1 MRFFILFF
9 LVILIMIPPAMA
21 KSGGGQ
27 KTGDQK
33 KLDIGVTVGGSR
45 DTGNTETSKARLS
58 VDSTYRADWA
68 VSEFKSLY
76 QYEEK
81 SGKANQNRLELELK
95 ESLPTISRWA
105 PFVTNSFTW
114 DEIKGVDYDNNTGA
128 GVKYLLVS
136 KKDREIS
143 LSGSILYQVLKY
155 EEQKKESNAAYALES
170 SLKWGRGDLK
180 LMIDLYYQA
189 SAEDGE
195 NYKYNSDF
203 RLTYFLT
210 SILGVSAE
218 FSSRYRN
225 ITPEGAPKLD
235 TTTVF
240 SVTLAY

>member
-1 MRFFILFF
+1 MRFFILFV
-9 LVILIMIPPAMA
+9 LVILVVNSPVIA
-21 KSGGGQ
+21 STEGGQ
-27 KTGDQK
+27 KTGDKK
-33 KLDIGVTVGGSR
+33 KLDIGVSVGGSR
-45 DTGNTETSKARLS
+45 DTGNTDTSKARLS
-58 VDSTYRADWA
+58 LDSTYRANWLT
-68 VSEFKSLY
+68 SEFKSLY

-81 SGKANQNRLELELK
+81 SGKANQNRLELKLN
-95 ESLPTISRWA
+95 ESLPTISRWS

-136 KKDREIS
+136 KKDRKIS

-155 EEQKKESNAAYALES
+155 EEEKKESNTAYALES

-180 LMIDLYYQA
+180 FMVDFYYQA

-210 SILGVSAE
+210 SILGISTE

-225 ITPEGAPKLD
+225 ITPQGAPKLD
-235 TTTVF
+235 TTTVI